1 MDGTSL
7 HFTAGRDG
15 QRTASFKVRLP
26 ALALGFALAATVPA
40 TAAFAVT
47 EDVLLPSPGF
57 GTIDAAG
64 SSITATPAVPHAAAP
79 FTAPAAPVPAS
90 PVAAPPADTAEEIG
104 SGNASWYGRQFA
116 GRPTASGER
125 FNPAQMTA
133 AHRSLPFG
141 SKVRVT
147 SQRTGQSIVVR
158 INDRGPFHGNR
169 LIDLSEAAADAI
181 GIKAS
186 GQGRVTL
193 SLIS

>member
-1 MDGTSL
+1 MHSI
-7 HFTAGRDG
+7 AGRDG
-15 QRTASFKVRLP
+15 QRTVGFKVRLP

-47 EDVLLPSPGF
+47 EDVVLPSPGF
-57 GTIDAAG
+57 GTIDAADA
-64 SSITATPAVPHAAAP
+64 SITATPALPQAAMP
-79 FTAPAAPVPAS
+79 FVAPAAPLPAS

-133 AHRSLPFG
+133 AHRTLPFG

-169 LIDLSEAAADAI
+169 LIDLSEAAAEAI
-181 GIKAS
+181 GIKAR
-186 GQGRVTL
+186 GQDRVTL

>member
-1 MDGTSL
+1 MHS
-7 HFTAGRDG
+7 TAGRDG
-15 QRTASFKVRLP
+15 QRTAGFKVRLP
-26 ALALGFALAATVPA
+26 ALALGFALAAMVPA
-40 TAAFAVT
+40 SAAFAVP
-47 EDVLLPSPGF
+47 EDVALPTPGF
-57 GTIDAAG
+57 GTIDAADRG
-64 SSITATPAVPHAAAP
+64 MTASPAVPQAAMPFAP
-79 FTAPAAPVPAS
+79 
-90 PVAAPPADTAEEIG
+90 PVAAPPVSPVATAPVDTAEEIG

-181 GIKAS
+181 GIKAR
-186 GQGRVTL
+186 GQDRVTVA
-193 SLIS
+193 LIG

>member
-7 HFTAGRDG
+7 HSIAGRDG
-15 QRTASFKVRLP
+15 QRTAGLKVRLP
-26 ALALGFALAATVPA
+26 ALALGFALAAIVPA
-40 TAAFAVT
+40 TAAFAVP
-47 EDVLLPSPGF
+47 EDVALPTPGF
-57 GTIDAAG
+57 GTIDAADAA
-64 SSITATPAVPHAAAP
+64 ITATPALPQGATPFVAPVAVPVSPAAAAP
-79 FTAPAAPVPAS
+79 VDS
-90 PVAAPPADTAEEIG
+90 AEDIG

-133 AHRSLPFG
+133 AHRTLPFG

-169 LIDLSEAAADAI
+169 LIDLSEAAAEAI